1 MFIIIIYFIWAI
13 IGGINLREID
23 LIGRQFTWANSLP
36 RPTYE
41 KACYRFLMMTEWK
54 FKYPMVIV
62 HALDRDVSDHTPLL
76 LDTRTT
82 AFMGTTKPF
91 KMEIN

>member
-41 KACYRFLMMTEWK
+41 KLA
-54 FKYPMVIV
+54 IG
-62 HALDRDVSDHTPLL
+62 S
-76 LDTRTT
+76 
-82 AFMGTTKPF
+82 
-91 KMEIN
+91 

>member
-1 MFIIIIYFIWAI
+1 
-13 IGGINLREID
+13 
-23 LIGRQFTWANSLP
+23 
-36 RPTYE
+36 
-41 KACYRFLMMTEWK
+41 MMTEWK